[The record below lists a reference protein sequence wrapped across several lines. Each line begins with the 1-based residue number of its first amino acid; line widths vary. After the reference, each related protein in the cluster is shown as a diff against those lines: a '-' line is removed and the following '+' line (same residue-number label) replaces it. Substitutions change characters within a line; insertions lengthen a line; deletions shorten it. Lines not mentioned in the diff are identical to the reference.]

1 MAKWILA
8 GEIHFVMNAEGAKL
22 SGKRTARLRD
32 LWRLSLLWRET
43 EGLNLSGKRTGAGM
57 PLFIFG

>member
-32 LWRLSLLWRET
+32 LWRYPSIRGCLKMMLAICQR
-43 EGLNLSGKRTGAGM
+43 
-57 PLFIFG
+57 